1 MAKITIFSTKGSS
14 KRVHE
19 TTVTTWGDLKAELS
33 EHYDFSNLQA
43 TENVNRTDLSA
54 PTAKLPGGDF
64 TLFLRPVRTKSGSE
78 DLSFSE
84 AREVIKEDKDLQEY
98 IKETYGRNYTIL
110 PTATLNEAI
119 RNMYDNETEV
129 EEEDY
134 DEEDY
139 DIEEENNLEEE
150 SDILKRDIDSLIEKL
165 ENFKNRIESLFPSE
179 SIEIDAELEALQRE
193 AREIF
198 GDI

>member
-19 TTVTTWGDLKAELS
+19 TTATTWGELKTELS

-54 PTAKLPGGDF
+54 PTAKLPEGDF

-139 DIEEENNLEEE
+139 DIEEENNLEDE

-179 SIEIDAELEALQRE
+179 SVEIDAELEALQRE

>member
-19 TTVTTWGDLKAELS
+19 TTVTTWGELKTELS

-54 PTAKLPGGDF
+54 PTAKLPEGDF
-64 TLFLRPVRTKSGSE
+64 TLFLRPVRTKSGAYSY
-78 DLSFSE
+78 SE
-84 AREVIKEDKDLQEY
+84 AREIIKEDEDLQEY
-98 IKETYGRNYTIL
+98 IKDTYGRNYTNL
-110 PTATLNEAI
+110 PTSTLNEAI
-119 RNMYDNETEV
+119 KNMYDDETSV
-129 EEEDY
+129 VEEDY

-139 DIEEENNLEEE
+139 DIEEENNLEDE

-179 SIEIDAELEALQRE
+179 SVEIDAELEALQRE

>member
-19 TTVTTWGDLKAELS
+19 TTATTWGELKTELS

-54 PTAKLPGGDF
+54 PTAKLPEGDF
-64 TLFLRPVRTKSGSE
+64 TLFLRPVRTKSGAYSY
-78 DLSFSE
+78 SE
-84 AREVIKEDKDLQEY
+84 AREIIKEDEDLQEY
-98 IKETYGRNYTIL
+98 IKDTYGRNYTNL
-110 PTATLNEAI
+110 PTSTLNEAI
-119 RNMYDNETEV
+119 KNMYDDETSV
-129 EEEDY
+129 VEEDY

-139 DIEEENNLEEE
+139 DIEEENNLEDE

-179 SIEIDAELEALQRE
+179 SVEIDAELEALQRE